1 MSKPVAWMLR
11 LQLPNFN
18 ASQILFCTFS
28 EAIAYKNNQELLY
41 RRVKYSEPIPL
52 YSNEEGKGNKKSFIG
67 YVNDKIEKLFTCNV

>member
-18 ASQILFCTFS
+18 SSQILFCTFS

-41 RRVKYSEPIPL
+41 RRVKFSDPIPL
-52 YSNEEGKGNKKSFIG
+52 YSKEGEENKKSFMD
-67 YVNDKIEKLFTCNV
+67 YVNDKIEKLFTYSV